1 MSDYYYNMK
10 KLLSITV
17 LMQICILLV
26 FSLNTTAQFWK
37 KKKEPVE
44 DYGFHIDGNR
54 KAYSMPFKVFSNLIV
69 VPVALDDSDTL
80 NFILDTGVSSIFI
93 TEPEVAK
100 KMGLEYVREV
110 TISGAGEGKSLLA
123 MVSIDHDFKLGK
135 IIGYRQ
141 NVVVL
146 SEDILHLSEFMGVP
160 IHGIFGHSL
169 FENFIVTIDFSNL
182 VLTIREIEGFKYRR
196 RYGDKFPIVL
206 TQSKPYTD
214 AIKITE
220 EGKEERNIRL
230 VIDTGAGHAL
240 LLNSEEGHILLPEKV
255 IRANLGRGLNGEIF
269 GNVGRVPK
277 VTVGKTELNNI
288 IASFPDSLAFSMK
301 FPPSDDNRQGSIG
314 GEFLRRFKV
323 TLNYNEGYMALKPIK
338 NRIKQPF
345 EHDMSGLDIRAK
357 KDNLKRLFVIDVIEG
372 SPGDLAGLKPNDEI
386 IFVNNDH
393 VDRLTVAG
401 IYRLF
406 SKKEGKSI
414 DIFYRR
420 NGQLTFTTFKLKRAI

>member
-1 MSDYYYNMK
+1 MK
-10 KLLSITV
+10 KLSSITV
-17 LMQICILLV
+17 MMLTGILLV

-37 KKKEPVE
+37 KNKDSVVE
-44 DYGFHIDGNR
+44 NYGFHINGG
-54 KAYSMPFKVFSNLIV
+54 KKSYSLSFKVYSNLIV
-69 VPVALDDSDTL
+69 VPVVLDESDTL

-93 TEPEVAK
+93 TEPAVAEK
-100 KMGLEYVREV
+100 LGLEYVREV
-110 TISGAGEGKSLLA
+110 AISGAGEGKSLLA

-135 IIGYRQ
+135 ITGYRQ

-146 SEDILHLSEFMGVP
+146 SEDILNLSEFMGVP

-169 FENFIVTIDFSNL
+169 FENFIVTIDYNNL
-182 VLTIREIEGFKYRR
+182 VLTVRQTESFKYKKK
-196 RYGDKFPIVL
+196 YGQKYPIVV

-214 AIKITE
+214 AIRITE
-220 EGKEERNIRL
+220 RGKPERNVRL

-240 LLNSEEGHILLPEKV
+240 LLNSEEGNIALPEKV

-269 GNVGRVPK
+269 GDIGRVPK
-277 VTVGKTELNNI
+277 VSIGKNDLYDVL
-288 IASFPDSLAFSMK
+288 ASFPDSLAFSMK

-314 GEFLRRFKV
+314 GEFLRRFKL
-323 TLNYNEGYMALKPIK
+323 TLNYNEGYMALKPIRR
-338 NRIKQPF
+338 RINQPF
-345 EHDMSGLDIRAK
+345 EHDMSGLDIRAQ

-372 SPGDLAGLKPNDEI
+372 SPGDLAGLKANDEI
-386 IFVNNDH
+386 VFVNDDH
-393 VDRLTVAG
+393 VDKLTVAE

-420 NGQLTFTTFKLKRAI
+420 NGVLTFTTFELKRAI